1 MSNFVSRW
9 LNRRSVLAAAGL
21 AASASLIAGTKK
33 TSPGSHHGRGA
44 AHEAHRRSVD
54 TAAAKQQIAEL
65 RCLYARATD
74 LIGTLEPKAVA
85 EGRAIYHQ
93 IFRPDAV
100 IGATG
105 RDAVVGPDAW
115 VDVVL
120 DALKIYE
127 KTQHLIGTQLVTI
140 AALPGHD
147 EGPAKAQM
155 SSYLQA
161 WHAKADGELWLFLG
175 TYSDE
180 LTHSEPAGWQITRM
194 QLDQVSGETRQLGV
208 EDTSTS

>member
-1 MSNFVSRW
+1 MSNIVSRW
-9 LNRRSVLAAAGL
+9 FNRRSVLAAAGL
-21 AASASLIAGTKK
+21 AAS
-33 TSPGSHHGRGA
+33 GSVLAAAESNKNKAQHGGRKA
-44 AHEAHRRSVD
+44 EHEQHRLAVD

-74 LIGTLEPKAVA
+74 LIGTIEPRNVE
-85 EGRAIYHQ
+85 EGRRIYHQ

-105 RDAVVGPDAW
+105 RDSVTGPDAW
-115 VDVVL
+115 VDVVI
-120 DALKIYE
+120 DALKVYE

-140 AALPGHD
+140 DALPGHD
-147 EGPAKAQM
+147 EGPGKASM

-180 LTHSEPAGWQITRM
+180 LSYSADKGWQIANM
-194 QLDQVSGETRQLGV
+194 MLNQVSGETRQLGV
-208 EDTSTS
+208 AES